1 MKKKSRTN
9 SRVARFEFNI
19 EGFKAI
25 AKAQIVVDGLTVV
38 VGANSSGKSSLGQ
51 ALLVLSRAIETRDG
65 RVKLND
71 QVLSLGR
78 FSDVLNVRS
87 DHIRLG
93 VTRTDNPVSGD
104 TKEESET
111 NKSNAQLKFRNRATF
126 DLGGSLGA
134 KTETLVKREMFVQ
147 TNYHRVNTKISDNFV
162 SSSLLK
168 PMGQLSIIERTSSRT
183 QSTETFAVLIP
194 REGVSFSSPG
204 FKLVSKLDF
213 LTGLVTRQS
222 LSYRRRRNEAPVLE
236 DVSVSEIREEFDSWV
251 SDEAKE
257 LNLSDLSKI
266 GELTKKL
273 NEQGDA
279 QFAEGLSQIISKTD
293 KVIPLRVP
301 PELTQLL
308 MNLWS
313 RHRNQ
318 SQIEELF
325 SQALSEEFMDD
336 EYIWTEDIRESVH
349 FGRQPLSVGFLG
361 PLRKRSL
368 SRSFSE
374 TFEVPNAPIGTDGG
388 QLASVLYGKF
398 QERDLRHYP
407 TPSGETK
414 SLKTAISDWLIYFDM
429 PHVIEAEE
437 TQEGYIIT
445 LAQTEDK
452 RDAKRRL
459 DEYGTGVSQLL
470 PAVALILMADE
481 DDVSLIEQP
490 ELHLHPLAQ
499 IKLADFLM
507 KYSPIRN
514 ILVETH
520 SEYLVTRLRRNVA
533 LGVVQNG
540 IPRPNLYFVQPRD
553 GHSEVTKAEIP
564 DSGGDSSWPDSFS
577 GFTES
582 DELDL
587 FEAHIQSEDS
597 SSL

>member
-1 MKKKSRTN
+1 MNKKSGTKQRF
-9 SRVARFEFNI
+9 ARFDFNI

-25 AKAQIVVDGLTVV
+25 AKADIVVDGLTVV

-51 ALLVLSRAIETRDG
+51 ALLVLSRAMESRDG

-78 FSDVLNVRS
+78 FSDVLNMRS
-87 DHIRLG
+87 DYLRLS
-93 VTRTDNPVSGD
+93 VTRTDKPGSKETREEPDTANPG
-104 TKEESET
+104 
-111 NKSNAQLKFRNRATF
+111 QLEFKNRATF
-126 DLGGSLGA
+126 DLDGSMGA

-147 TNYHRVNTKISDNFV
+147 NNYHRINTKIPDELL
-162 SSSLLK
+162 SSELLR
-168 PMGQLSIIERTSSRT
+168 PMGHLSVVQRNSSKT
-183 QSTETFAVLIP
+183 QSTETFAVLTP
-194 REGVSFSSPG
+194 REGANFRSPG

-213 LTGLVTRQS
+213 LTGLVSRHS
-222 LSYRRRRNEAPVLE
+222 FSYRSRRNDSLVLE

-251 SDEAKE
+251 SDQAKE

-266 GELTKKL
+266 GALNKKL

-293 KVIPLRVP
+293 KLLPIRVP

-308 MNLWS
+308 VNLWS
-313 RHRNQ
+313 KHKNQ
-318 SQIEELF
+318 KHIEQLISQE
-325 SQALSEEFMDD
+325 LSEEFMD
-336 EYIWTEDIRESVH
+336 EEHIWIEDIRDSH
-349 FGRQPLSVGFLG
+349 YFGRQPLGVGFLG

-374 TFEVPNAPIGTDGG
+374 TFEVSNAPIGTDGG

-398 QERDLRHYP
+398 QDPDLRLYP
-407 TPSGETK
+407 TPRGDTK
-414 SLKTAISDWLIYFDM
+414 SLKTAISDWLTFFDM

-437 TQEGYIIT
+437 TQDGYIIT
-445 LAQTEDK
+445 LAQTENK
-452 RDAKRRL
+452 RDAKRRV

-470 PAVALILMADE
+470 PAIALILMADE
-481 DDVSLIEQP
+481 DEISLIEQP
-490 ELHLHPLAQ
+490 ELHLHPQAQ

-507 KYSPIRN
+507 RYSPIRN

-540 IPRPNLYFVQPRD
+540 IPRPSLYFVEPRD
-553 GHSEVTKAEIP
+553 GYSEVIEAEIP
-564 DSGGDSSWPDSFS
+564 DSGGDDSWPDRFS

-582 DELDL
+582 DELDIL
-587 FEAHIQSEDS
+587 ESHIQSEES
-597 SSL
+597 ASG